1 MSLLYLGVKP
11 PYRKKKIPSALRNQ
25 VWISR
30 IGEKFRVKCSTTWC
44 RNIIT
49 PFTFEAGHNIP
60 ESKGGSM
67 TLENLIPICSSCNK
81 SMGNT
86 HTFDQ
91 WCKTY
96 TEISMYSVLSSVG
109 SPESPG
115 STESTESPESPGS
128 TNQVCSKTEIQPSL
142 YVKEIPDV
150 PVTCSKKG
158 ILRLIFCY

>member
-109 SPESPG
+109 SAE
-115 STESTESPESPGS
+115 STESTESTGSSESIHQD
-128 TNQVCSKTEIQPSL
+128 NSKTKIQPPL

-158 ILRLIFCY
+158 ILRLICCY